1 MSPFGDTMV
10 MICMHAWN
18 TASLSIARCSS
29 GTRYLGL
36 QNQKV
41 FYLTFLKV
49 CFRVMLAVYA
59 MIHPGSAQISLSH

>member
-1 MSPFGDTMV
+1 MSPFGDMMV
-10 MICMHAWN
+10 MICMHAWS

-41 FYLTFLKV
+41 CYLTFLQV
-49 CFRVMLAVYA
+49 GFRVMLVVYA
-59 MIHPGSAQISLSH
+59 MIHSGSAQVSMSH